1 MPSCVVCGTETTVTA
16 ACPHCADPVC
26 AEHRPPGAHSCAG
39 VDADRTRGWVVDLD
53 GPQPDRSAPADEAW
67 LDLLRPSRGGLWL
80 AGGTLFVVC
89 LAVLVVGVGVP
100 GLGGEVV
107 ASAGVQNATAVKDAV
122 VAAVNDARTARG
134 LSALESN
141 ATLAAVATAHSEDMR
156 DRGFVGHENPD
167 GEGLAARYATAGLS
181 CPGGENI
188 YHSPNGA
195 LAVSPGALADHVVRA
210 WLDSDGHRETL
221 LRERF
226 DRQGIGVVF
235 GPDGGVW
242 VTQTFC

>member
-1 MPSCVVCGTETTVTA
+1 
-16 ACPHCADPVC
+16 
-26 AEHRPPGAHSCAG
+26 
-39 VDADRTRGWVVDLD
+39 VVDLD
-53 GPQPDRSAPADEAW
+53 GPQPDRSTPADDSW
-67 LDLLRPSRGGLWL
+67 RDLLRPSSGGLWL

-89 LAVLVVGVGVP
+89 LAILVVGVGVS

-107 ASAGVQNATAVKDAV
+107 ASAGVQNATAVEDAV

-141 ATLAAVATAHSEDMR
+141 ATLAVVATAHSEDMR
-156 DRGFVGHENPD
+156 DREFVGHENPD
-167 GEGLAARYATAGLS
+167 GEGLAARYAAAGLS

-221 LRERF
+221 LRDRF
-226 DRQGIGVVF
+226 DRQGIGVVL